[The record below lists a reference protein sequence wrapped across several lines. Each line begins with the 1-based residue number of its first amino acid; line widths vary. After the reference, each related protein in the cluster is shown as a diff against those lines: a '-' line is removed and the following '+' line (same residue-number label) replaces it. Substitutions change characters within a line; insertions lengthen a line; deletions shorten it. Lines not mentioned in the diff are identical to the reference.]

1 MEDVTMMMVNTYQGK
16 GWDNENN
23 CYESEKED
31 DFDEFDEEEED
42 FNKNFNI
49 GNEEAID
56 DLEDDLFDIDINE
69 DNIHQIIKECSP
81 FNDKNEEKKKEEKNK
96 EEKNKDEKNEKK
108 EEEKVENKETEE
120 EKEEKEEI
128 EEKEVKKEKEENNE
142 KKDENKDVK
151 DLKEI
156 KEKLEEKKEE
166 KKEEK
171 NNISNEKNNTKQKG
185 KIIITRE
192 NQEKYLDGKL
202 LDDIKKNSEELPNQ
216 S

>member
-1 MEDVTMMMVNTYQGK
+1 MTDKKGNSNFVEREWNEGIKGEYDEDGFFITPNGSFWDPDEVYFNREGYDKHGGRYNDDGEYIPGK

-31 DFDEFDEEEED
+31 DFDEFDEEEEG

-108 EEEKVENKETEE
+108 
-120 EKEEKEEI
+120 
-128 EEKEVKKEKEENNE
+128 KKK
-142 KKDENKDVK
+142 
-151 DLKEI
+151 
-156 KEKLEEKKEE
+156 
-166 KKEEK
+166 
-171 NNISNEKNNTKQKG
+171 KQK
-185 KIIITRE
+185 
-192 NQEKYLDGKL
+192 
-202 LDDIKKNSEELPNQ
+202 IKKRRKKKKKKKRLKKRK
-216 S
+216 